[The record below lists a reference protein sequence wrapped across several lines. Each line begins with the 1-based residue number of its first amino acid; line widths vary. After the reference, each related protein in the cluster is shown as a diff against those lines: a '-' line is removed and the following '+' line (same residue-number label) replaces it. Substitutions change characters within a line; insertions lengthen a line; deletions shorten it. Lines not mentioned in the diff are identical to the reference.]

1 MYNSDLK
8 YWLALNNI
16 DGLGPSHHQ
25 RLLKY
30 FRDDV
35 ERAWNS
41 TRRDLEQLGF
51 GEKVIQNFLQAQK
64 NLDIKT
70 RMDAVGK
77 LGVKLLPIS
86 SPEYPTLLKQI
97 HDPPPLLYMLGEI
110 QKPDELALAVV
121 GSRKMTSYGREVT
134 QNLTQ
139 DLVAHGLTIVSGL
152 ALGVDA
158 CAHQAALEAGGR
170 TIAVLGSGID
180 LIQPTTN
187 IGIAQNIV
195 REGKGAV
202 ISEFPLGT
210 QAAQFTFPRR
220 NRIISGLSLG
230 VLVTEAAER
239 SGALI
244 TVGQALEQGRDV
256 FAVPGSIF
264 NILSVGPHNL
274 IKQGAKLVNS
284 VEDILEEIQ
293 LESRVKQQSA
303 REIIA
308 ESPEEE
314 KIIKVLGNDELHVDK
329 IVQRSDLQTSV
340 VTATLTMMEMK
351 GKVKNLGNQRYRITR

>member
-25 RLLKY
+25 RLLRY
-30 FRDDV
+30 FRGDI

-41 TRRDLEQLGF
+41 RRHDLELLGF
-51 GEKVIQNFLQAQK
+51 SEKIIQNFLQTQR
-64 NLDIKT
+64 NFDVT
-70 RMDAVGK
+70 TQMETVSK

-139 DLVAHGLTIVSGL
+139 DLAAHGLTIVSGL

-180 LIQPTTN
+180 LVQPTTN
-187 IGIAQNIV
+187 TGIARNIV

-230 VLVTEAAER
+230 VLVTEAAEK

-264 NILSVGPHNL
+264 NILSVGSHKL

-284 VEDILEEIQ
+284 VEDVLEEIQ
-293 LESRVKQQSA
+293 LESQIRQQSA
-303 REIIA
+303 REVIA
-308 ESPEEE
+308 EGQEEE
-314 KIIKVLGNDELHVDK
+314 EIINILGNDELHIDA

-351 GKVKNLGNQRYRITR
+351 GKVKSLGNQRYRINR